1 MPMRDVSTF
10 ELVLVGFGH
19 VGRRFASLLA
29 ECREQLER
37 DDHLTCRVVGV
48 ATGRHGLAIDLD
60 GLDLGAATD
69 LVASDGSLATLH
81 DPDTGTPPA
90 DTQALIARLAD
101 FGQGRS
107 RIVVETTTLDVA
119 SGEPALGHVR
129 AAIAS
134 GAHVVTAN
142 KGPAAVAYAEISAA
156 ADAAGVRF
164 LTESAVLDGIP
175 ILNLARETLPAV
187 RIIGFRGVVNWT
199 TNHIL
204 ASMEQGGDADEAL
217 AAMQA
222 EGFAEADASLDVEG
236 WDAAAKTAVLVNVV
250 MGGRTT
256 PAAVERTGIGGLTGE
271 RVRDAVRRGKR
282 VKLVAS
288 ATRRGETIT
297 ATVAPVELDATDP
310 LAQLDGQ
317 SNAIVLATDLLG
329 EIMITQRDGGL
340 TQTAYGLLA
349 DVVMIRRA
357 LSPDRPA
364 SGTSPGRR

>member
-1 MPMRDVSTF
+1 TPVF
-10 ELVLVGFGH
+10 
-19 VGRRFASLLA
+19 
-29 ECREQLER
+29 
-37 DDHLTCRVVGV
+37 
-48 ATGRHGLAIDLD
+48 TGAPPRPGGGGL
-60 GLDLGAATD
+60 
-69 LVASDGSLATLH
+69 
-81 DPDTGTPPA
+81 P
-90 DTQALIARLAD
+90 ALIDA
-101 FGQGRS
+101 
-107 RIVVETTTLDVA
+107 
-119 SGEPALGHVR
+119 PA
-129 AAIAS
+129 
-134 GAHVVTAN
+134 
-142 KGPAAVAYAEISAA
+142 SAA